1 MINQVYTLIA
11 LSVVKLFL
19 DLWGHQAVAT
29 WSVLLEA
36 LIYGVILVMIIRTS
50 LKRREGRR
58 EKLQRKIRELN
69 EMLSEL

>member
-1 MINQVYTLIA
+1 MVNLVHTLIA
-11 LSVVKLFL
+11 LAVVKLFL
-19 DLWGHQAVAT
+19 DLWGQQSVAT

-36 LIYGVILVMIIRTS
+36 LIYGVVLVMIVRTS
-50 LKRREGRR
+50 MKRKEGRR

>member
-19 DLWGHQAVAT
+19 DLWGHQVVAT

-36 LIYGVILVMIIRTS
+36 VIYAVILVMIIRTS

>member
-11 LSVVKLFL
+11 LAVVKLFL
-19 DLWGHQAVAT
+19 DLWGHQVVAT

-36 LIYGVILVMIIRTS
+36 VIYGVVLVMIIRTS